1 MIAFAIR
8 NLKLYFRDKGAV
20 FFSLLA
26 ILIEIGL
33 YVLFLGDVWTKDVSM
48 FDGAREMMDNWVM
61 AGVLATT
68 GVTTSLVV
76 LGNIVRDKE
85 YKKIKDFVAAPVKN
99 SKILMGYWIAAYVIG
114 MLMSLITLAIAQAYI
129 VWDGGSLIKP
139 KACLTLILLLFVT
152 NLMSTAL
159 MLLFVACF
167 KTNSAFSAANTILG
181 TLIGFLTGIYLPIG
195 MYPEGVQWLIR
206 LFPVSH
212 AASLFR
218 RIMMGDVMETSF
230 DGVPADIVLDI
241 KEQFG
246 VVYKFGEEIMTF
258 TGSMSFIIVTAVVC
272 YLLAFF
278 LTRKKQK

>member
-114 MLMSLITLAIAQAYI
+114 MLMSLITLVIAQAYI

-246 VVYKFGEEIMTF
+246 VVYKFGDGIMTF